1 MARFSV
7 KPLRWEPYLPPV
19 DVAVATAAQ
28 LAAMQVTPSGIKI
41 SPYVRT
47 LAHDPQSYIA
57 RTQLYN
63 HIMYAKEGLAQH
75 DRELVALVTSLI
87 NGCVYCASV
96 HARKYISLTD
106 RGDIVQELYVHGI
119 GGTFDTRIKALIDF
133 CYHLAVSPVKIDEK
147 SGESLKNHGFT
158 CSEIVDVIKTVAIF
172 SMANRLMHTLGH
184 ARSAQDRA

>member
-1 MARFSV
+1 MTRFSV

-28 LAAMQVTPSGIKI
+28 LAAMQVTPSGIKV

-96 HARKYISLTD
+96 HARKYISLTN

-119 GGTFDTRIKALIDF
+119 GGGTFDARIKALIDF

-147 SGESLKNHGFT
+147 SRKSLKNHGFT
-158 CSEIVDVIKTVAIF
+158 CSEIVDVIKIVAVF

-184 ARSAQDRA
+184 ARSA